1 MQKDTLGSFLREDS
15 ASAEILRATD
25 AKNPDLKELLPYG
38 FAIHHA
44 GLSQLKRIPMPFEL
58 MCAANRNEPC

>member
-1 MQKDTLGSFLREDS
+1 MQKDTLGLFLREDS

-44 GLSQLKRIPMPFEL
+44 GANAYFARIACP
-58 MCAANRNEPC
+58 